1 MRPLRGPVD
10 EPPVRLLYVGGCGR
24 SGSTLLDRAL
34 GQIPGVCAV
43 GEVVH
48 LWHRGLM
55 EDHLC
60 GCGAPFSACSFWTEV
75 GEVAFGGWGE
85 IDAGALRE
93 LQRSVDRN
101 RFIPL
106 MLARGW
112 SPGYRHRLRRYGE
125 HLARLYRGIA
135 RVSGA
140 DVIVDSSKHASY
152 AYLLREV
159 PGVDLRVIHLVRD
172 PRGVAYSWTKEV
184 RKPEVTDRVEYMPR
198 YHPGR
203 MAFRYLAYNVAFHV
217 LRQLHV
223 PTHLVRYESFV
234 QHPSHHL
241 LEILRFA
248 GLEDAA
254 LGFVDG
260 TTIELGPTHSVAG
273 NPMRFRQGR
282 LELRRDDAWR
292 TEMDP
297 RLARIVGV
305 LTWPLRWSYG
315 YRQLP
320 RAQGEASSAA
330 IDDRGGGRD
339 PR

>member
-1 MRPLRGPVD
+1 MRRPQGSA
-10 EPPVRLLYVGGCGR
+10 EPPIRLLYVGGCGR

-34 GQIPGVCAV
+34 GQVPGICAV

-60 GCGAPFSACSFWTEV
+60 GCGAPFSGCSFWTEV
-75 GEVAFGGWGE
+75 GRVAFGGWGE

-112 SPGYRHRLRRYGE
+112 APAYRRRLFRYGE
-125 HLARLYRGIA
+125 HLARLYRAIA
-135 RVSGA
+135 EVSGA
-140 DVIVDSSKHASY
+140 DIIVDSSKHASY

-172 PRGVAYSWTKEV
+172 PRGVAYSWTKEI
-184 RKPEVTDRVEYMPR
+184 RKPEVTDRVELMPR

-203 MAFRYLAYNVAFHV
+203 MAFRYLAYNGAFHV
-217 LRQLHV
+217 LRWLGV
-223 PTHLVRYESFV
+223 PTHFVRYEDLV
-234 QHPSHHL
+234 ARPEQHLPA
-241 LEILRFA
+241 ILRFA
-248 GLEDAA
+248 GLEGAA
-254 LGFVDG
+254 LRFIDRR
-260 TTIELGPTHSVAG
+260 TIELEPTHSVAG

-282 LELRRDDAWR
+282 LELRTDEAWR

-297 RLARIVGV
+297 GLAMAVGV
-305 LTWPLRWSYG
+305 LTWPLRCA
-315 YRQLP
+315 YRYR
-320 RAQGEASSAA
+320 RAAHVSAEASPVG
-330 IDDRGGGRD
+330 RGRQDGRQ